1 MPKRTFSV
9 KKYTFV
15 CVFFCTFVAV
25 INAKIQFNFIS
36 IQTIFFMKLNLSV
49 FRTMILSALLFV
61 GMAAEARVITG
72 TVKDPT
78 GETIISA
85 SVVVKGTTLG
95 TVTDFDGNYTLDVPD
110 DAKVLIFSY
119 IGMQTQELTITGDVM
134 NVVLSENSEVLEE
147 VVVTGYGTTK
157 KRDLVTSVASV
168 SAEQLKDVPVASAA
182 EALQGKLS
190 GVSVVTTE
198 GSPDA
203 DVKIRVRG
211 GTSLTQ
217 SSDPLYIV
225 DGFQVSSISDI
236 SPNDIASMDVLKDAA
251 ATAIYGAQGANGVII
266 ITTKDADTDAED
278 KFKIHFD
285 YAGYMGWKEMAKK
298 YDMQDVNDFI
308 LLQYEYAHYKAKGKK
323 ADIPSNFNQYFDPR
337 YARTQDK
344 DSIMTIPDI
353 QAYWADQKVTDWQ
366 DETFGFHG
374 LNSNHSFTLSGGN
387 KMANFSLSYTRIDD
401 EGIMY
406 GSDYNRNNLNFKSK
420 FKPLKD
426 LTISFTARY
435 SNTEVLGAG
444 TNTAQDAGSKTESR
458 VRNAIAYS
466 PIELFAKDNVAGL
479 DDYESFGSLYDPI
492 TTIDHNYRK
501 KIDNKYTF
509 QGYISY
515 KFAKWFTI
523 KSELG
528 YEGRNQTQDRYY
540 GPTTYYS
547 RAGDGFTYAGGA
559 GFGHVICT
567 DEKDSRF
574 KNTNTIEFKK
584 NWNNNHDLNIL
595 IGEELQMMKGELRTT
610 YGYGYD
616 PSLTGEN
623 VFNYIGSAKA
633 FTAKSYV
640 NPTDNMLSFF
650 VRANYILFN
659 RYYITG
665 TFRADASTRFAKG
678 NQWGYFPS
686 AAVAWR
692 VIDEPW
698 MEPAQDVMSNF
709 KLRVSYG
716 SVGNNNV
723 DLGYLRSEYTGSST
737 VYNGLFDTKMT
748 DGGSD
753 VIAANNKLKWET
765 TITRDLGLDLGFFN
779 ERLTATVDLYWNS
792 TKDLILK
799 YALGGL
805 GGYRY
810 QYRNI
815 GSTDNKGVEFAI
827 KGVILDK
834 RTKSLSYGMTVNA
847 NISHNV
853 NKVTDL
859 GGMDE
864 YLVSSA
870 CFSANYS
877 NADYEFKLRP
887 GDKVGNIWGY
897 QTDGYYTPEDFT
909 SFNPSNNRW
918 YGSDGKAVS
927 TILGEA
933 RPGMTKIV
941 DQNGDGVINDEDRV
955 ILGHTQA
962 IIQGGFG
969 LNFHIEGESWGG
981 FDVSTQFTYS
991 YGNKVLNL
999 SALDY
1004 GTIFDKSKLR
1014 NNTAN
1019 VAYGSRYTLFQ
1030 EDGTYI
1036 PDGFTTDATGKV
1048 TGEQYA
1054 AMTTAINNHNANA
1067 KTANPISDNIAL
1079 TDKYV
1084 EDGSFLRLAS
1094 LTVGYSLPERWLKKA
1109 HIQKARIFFTG
1120 SNLFCATKYSGAD
1133 PEVDTRSKI
1142 NPLATNVDFSAF
1154 PKSRAF
1160 NFGVN
1165 LSF

>member
-1 MPKRTFSV
+1 
-9 KKYTFV
+9 
-15 CVFFCTFVAV
+15 
-25 INAKIQFNFIS
+25 
-36 IQTIFFMKLNLSV
+36 MKLNLSV
-49 FRTMILSALLFV
+49 FRTMTLAALLFV
-61 GMAAEARVITG
+61 GIAAEARVISG
-72 TVKDPT
+72 TVTDPT
-78 GETIISA
+78 GETVISA
-85 SVVVKGTTLG
+85 SVLVKGTTIG
-95 TVTDFDGNYTLDVPD
+95 TVTDFDGNYTLEVPD
-110 DAKVLIFSY
+110 DATVLVFSY
-119 IGMQTQELTITGDVM
+119 IGMATQELNITGEVM
-134 NVVLSENSEVLEE
+134 NVVLKEDAEVLEE

-157 KRDLVTSVASV
+157 KRDLVTAVSSV
-168 SAEQLKDVPVASAA
+168 SADQLKDIPVASAA

-225 DGFQVSSISDI
+225 DGFPVSSISDI

-266 ITTKDADTDAED
+266 ITTKDSNADSED
-278 KFKIHFD
+278 KFQIHFD
-285 YAGYMGWKEMAKK
+285 YTGYMGWKEMAKK
-298 YDMQDVNDFI
+298 YKMLDVDDFI
-308 LLQYEYAHYKAKGKK
+308 LMQYEYAHYKARGNK
-323 ADIPSNFNQYFDPR
+323 ANIATNFNQYFDPV
-337 YARTQDK
+337 YAKTQDK
-344 DSIMTIPDI
+344 DQVMSVPAI
-353 QAYWADQKVTDWQ
+353 QNFWHGQKVTDWQ
-366 DETFGFHG
+366 DETFGYHG

-387 KMANFSLSYTRIDD
+387 KLATFSLSYTRIDD

-406 GSDYNRNNLNFKSK
+406 GSDYDRNNLSFKSK

-435 SNTEVLGAG
+435 SNTVVLGAG

-492 TTIDHNYRK
+492 TTIKHNYRK
-501 KIDNKYTF
+501 KKEDKYTL

-515 KFAKWFTI
+515 KFLKMFTI
-523 KSELG
+523 KTELG
-528 YEGRNQTQDRYY
+528 YEGRDQSQDRYY

-567 DEKDSRF
+567 DEKSSRF
-574 KNTNTIEFKK
+574 KNTNTFEFKK
-584 NWNNNHDLNIL
+584 KWGNNHDLGIL
-595 IGEELQMMKGELRTT
+595 VGEEIQIQKGELRTMN
-610 YGYGYD
+610 GFGYD
-616 PSLTGEN
+616 PSLKGEE
-623 VFNYIGSAKA
+623 VFNFIGSAKDY
-633 FTAKSYV
+633 TSKSYV

-650 VRANYILFN
+650 LRANYILFN

-678 NQWGYFPS
+678 NQWGFFPS
-686 AAVAWR
+686 AAIAWR
-692 VIDEPW
+692 IIDEPW
-698 MEPAQDVMSNF
+698 MEKAQEVMSNF
-709 KLRVSYG
+709 KLRISYG

-723 DLGYLRSEYTGSST
+723 DLGYLRSEYLATSAAYSGI
-737 VYNGLFDTKMT
+737 FDTKLT
-748 DGGSD
+748 DGGAD
-753 VIAANNKLKWET
+753 VIAANPNLKWET
-765 TITRDLGLDLGFFN
+765 TITRDIGLDFGFFN
-779 ERLTATVDLYWNS
+779 ERLSGTLDLYWNN

-799 YALGGL
+799 YALGGI
-805 GGYRY
+805 GGYNY

-815 GSTDNKGVEFAI
+815 GSTDNKGVEFSI
-827 KGVILDK
+827 NGVILDK
-834 RTKSLSYGMTVNA
+834 RSKELSYNLTVNA

-853 NKVTDL
+853 NKVKNL

-864 YLVSSA
+864 YKVSSQ
-870 CFSANYS
+870 CFSSNYNNS
-877 NADYEFKLRP
+877 DYEFKLRP

-897 QTDGYYTPEDFT
+897 QTDGYYTPADFA
-909 SFNPSNNRW
+909 SYNSSNNRW
-918 YGSDGKAVS
+918 YDSNGKAIT

-933 RPGMTKIV
+933 RPGMVKIV

-955 ILGHTQA
+955 ILGNTQP

-969 LNFHIEGESWGG
+969 LSFNIGGDAWGKV
-981 FDVSTQFTYS
+981 DVSTQFTYS
-991 YGNKVLNL
+991 VGNKVLNL

-1014 NNTAN
+1014 NNTADLK
-1019 VAYGSRYTLFQ
+1019 YGSRYTLFN
-1030 EDGTYI
+1030 EDGSYI
-1036 PDGFTTDATGKV
+1036 PDAYAQKAGGAKV
-1048 TGEQYA
+1048 DGALYA
-1054 AMTTAINNHNANA
+1054 AMAAAINSHNANA

-1084 EDGSFLRLAS
+1084 EDASYLRMAS
-1094 LTVGYSLPERWLKKA
+1094 LTIGYSLPDRWIKKA
-1109 HIQKARIFFTG
+1109 YIQKLRIFFSG
-1120 SNLFCATKYSGAD
+1120 SNLFCVTKYSGAD

-1142 NPLATNVDFSAF
+1142 NPLATGVDFSAF
-1154 PKSRAF
+1154 PKSRSF
-1160 NFGVN
+1160 NFGLN